1 MKLKRITT
9 YISPTRVHRLIGEL
23 GSAGI
28 KEIKVV
34 AYFKPLSEVSR
45 IELLC
50 EDYAVERVVR
60 IIHEVGTTGG
70 LPDHIVLVDDFRPR
84 PESRSTIGR
93 KMGQLDN

>member
-1 MKLKRITT
+1 MKRITT
-9 YISPTRVHRLIGEL
+9 YISPDRVRRLIGEL
-23 GSAGI
+23 GLSAI

-50 EDYAVERVVR
+50 DDFAVDRVVL

-70 LPDHIVLVDDFRPR
+70 LPDHLILVNDFKPR
-84 PESRSTIGR
+84 VVDQSTIGR
-93 KMGQLDN
+93 KMGQLDD

>member
-1 MKLKRITT
+1 MKKITT

-23 GSAGI
+23 GLTGI

-70 LPDHIVLVDDFRPR
+70 LPDHIVLVHDFKRRPLN
-84 PESRSTIGR
+84 RSTVGR
-93 KMGQLDN
+93 RMGQLDE

>member
-1 MKLKRITT
+1 MKRIKT

-23 GSAGI
+23 GSSGI

-50 EDYAVERVVR
+50 EDIVVERVVR

-70 LPDHIVLVDDFRPR
+70 LPDHLIFVSDFTQRPVN
-84 PESRSTIGR
+84 RSTMG
-93 KMGQLDN
+93 KQMGQLDE

>member
-1 MKLKRITT
+1 MKRITT
-9 YISPTRVHRLIGEL
+9 YVSPTRVRLLVGEL

-50 EDYAVERVVR
+50 EDGVADRVVR
-60 IIHEVGTTGG
+60 VIHEVGTTGE
-70 LPDHIVLVDDFRPR
+70 LPDHIILVNDYIPR
-84 PESRSTIGR
+84 PANRSVIERRMGR
-93 KMGQLDN
+93 LDE